1 MGCILNR
8 MQRRGGMAISTERC
22 IPNGIQFGEIEN
34 ISYNIISTLFSNK
47 TTLVAT
53 NYTTTTTN
61 LIPLLKIENKKIS

>member
-1 MGCILNR
+1 